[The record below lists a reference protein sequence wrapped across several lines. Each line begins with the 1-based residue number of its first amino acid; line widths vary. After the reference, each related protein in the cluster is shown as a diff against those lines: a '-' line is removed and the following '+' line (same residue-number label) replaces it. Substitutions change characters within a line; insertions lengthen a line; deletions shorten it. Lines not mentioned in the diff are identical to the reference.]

1 MTTIQVGGVGFAQL
15 FNGDNKGAFDFFMAN
30 ADTIQILTDTSISAL
45 TLVVELKPGSD
56 SPYLHLN
63 PARPNFM
70 SSVRKILLKIMPSH
84 KKGDFKIMSPNNL
97 LKRGQH
103 KKEDEFF
110 NSIEIN
116 SIEQIGRECDIQKD
130 IYRESILDYKL
141 PLVPICPSILHLENQ
156 IADPEQFEEYIQ
168 HKLVS
173 RGLNNYQGQLINDL
187 DIVQSFLSVQP
198 RRGYTDIRQYG
209 GTSPNNGSPHKKKG
223 KMESPPPAKPKTPQH
238 RLSQEFNPYP
248 DIPGFGWVISPLK
261 VSSPFKV
268 PEEPETK
275 GNYSIIV
282 MEYLDGYVP
291 LSAKMP
297 EIKEIFAGDKKM
309 LSDIKHKIN
318 LLVSLEARRLHQLG
332 YYHGDLHTGNIMI
345 NTDEL
350 YATQDP
356 ADSMNTGKA
365 MLIDFGR
372 VLLPKNPKLPK
383 VCKPRLTTDDCVNRE
398 FIFSKYSYELK
409 SIKECVEL
417 MTKMQLIGEN
427 RKQNICSA
435 LGIKDCAGHSLA
447 QIVSDELAKS
457 PLLIGGGHLRH
468 EIDPLLL
475 RQVFINSLRQTD
487 TYEQLHIYLAQHLR
501 THNRQVRNKTQQ
513 TITPRFSSINWQPI
527 THYAPQNITVMSGG
541 GKTIKRRSVSNH
553 KQRTF
558 KKKRC

>member
-1 MTTIQVGGVGFAQL
+1 MTCSQVGGVGFNEL
-15 FNGDNKGAFDFFMAN
+15 YRGDNRGAFNYFMENAN
-30 ADTIQILTDTSISAL
+30 RISILTDSSISAL

-70 SSVRKILLKIMPSH
+70 SSARKILLKIMPSH

-97 LKRGQH
+97 LKRGQL
-103 KKEDEFF
+103 KKADEFH

-116 SIEQIGRECDIQKD
+116 SIEQVARECDIQKD
-130 IYRESILDYKL
+130 IYRKSILDYEL

-173 RGLNNYQGQLINDL
+173 RGLNNYKGQLINDL

-209 GTSPNNGSPHKKKG
+209 GTSPDNRSPSKKKG
-223 KMESPPPAKPKTPQH
+223 KMESPPPVKPETSPH
-238 RLSQEFNPYP
+238 RLSQQFKPYP
-248 DIPGFGWVISPLK
+248 GFDWVISPLN
-261 VSSPFKV
+261 VSSPLKLD
-268 PEEPETK
+268 EDPETK

-282 MEYLDGYVP
+282 MEYLDGYSP

-297 EIKEIFAGDKKM
+297 EINAIFAGNKKM
-309 LSDIKHKIN
+309 LLDIKHKIN
-318 LLVSLEARRLHQLG
+318 LLVSLEVRRLHQLG

-372 VLLPKNPKLPK
+372 VLLPKKPKLPK
-383 VCKPRLTTDDCVNRE
+383 VCKPRLTTDDCVKQE

-409 SIKECVEL
+409 SIDECVEL
-417 MTKMQLIGEN
+417 MAKIQSIGEN
-427 RKQNICSA
+427 RKLAICSA
-435 LGIKDCAGHSLA
+435 LGIKDCAGRSLA

-468 EIDPLLL
+468 KIDPLLL

-487 TYEQLHIYLAQHLR
+487 TYEQLHIYLEEHLR
-501 THNRQVRNKTQQ
+501 THKLQVRNKTQQ
-513 TITPRFSSINWQPI
+513 KITPRFSSIKWQPI

-553 KQRTF
+553 KLQTF
-558 KKKRC
+558 KKNRC